1 MGIGNSISLNK
12 NPKTMEQNVNDVSRI
27 SQGASIRG
35 TLTSAT
41 DIRVDGQVAGTLL
54 SEGKVVTGESALLS
68 GKLICVNADFRGRME
83 GDIYV
88 KELLSL
94 KSPAEVTG
102 IIYVSKIQV
111 ELGVRIN
118 GAIKMISE
126 EEFDRLAGVVAQEE
140 EA

>member
-1 MGIGNSISLNK
+1 MGIGNNFSLNK
-12 NPKTMEQNVNDVSRI
+12 TSKTMEQNVNDVSRI

-41 DIRVDGQVAGTLL
+41 DIRVDGQVDGTLL
-54 SEGKVVTGESALLS
+54 SEGKVVTGESARLS
-68 GKLICVNADFRGRME
+68 GKLLCVNADFRGKMQ

-94 KSPAEVTG
+94 KTPAEVTG
-102 IIYVSKIQV
+102 NLYVSKIQV

-118 GAIKMISE
+118 GAIKMISA
-126 EEFDRLAGVVAQEE
+126 EEFDGIAASLQQTGE
-140 EA
+140 

>member
-1 MGIGNSISLNK
+1 MGIGNNFSLNK
-12 NPKTMEQNVNDVSRI
+12 TSKTMEQNVNDVSRI

-41 DIRVDGQVAGTLL
+41 DIRVDGQVDGTLL
-54 SEGKVVTGESALLS
+54 SAGKVVTGESARLS
-68 GKLICVNADFRGRME
+68 GKLLCVNADFRGRME

-102 IIYVSKIQV
+102 NLFVSKIQV

-118 GAIKMISE
+118 GAIKMISA
-126 EEFDRLAGVVAQEE
+126 EEFDGIAASLQQKGE
-140 EA
+140 